1 VWERISKY
9 YMHGRVYCL
18 TRPSIHPLRQPGRSL
33 TSFPPPFSSCCYP
46 QVTQVYR
53 KKYVIHIER
62 VHREKTNG
70 ATVPI
75 GIHPSNVIV
84 TKIKTDK
91 DRTAMLERKAAALKA
106 GKKDSDA
113 MQEVS

>member
-1 VWERISKY
+1 
-9 YMHGRVYCL
+9 
-18 TRPSIHPLRQPGRSL
+18 
-33 TSFPPPFSSCCYP
+33 
-46 QVTQVYR
+46 VYR

-75 GIHPSNVIV
+75 GIHPSNVII

-91 DRTAMLERKAAALKA
+91 QRSALLERKSAKGTA
-106 GKKDSDA
+106 KKESSDA
-113 MQEVS
+113 MQE